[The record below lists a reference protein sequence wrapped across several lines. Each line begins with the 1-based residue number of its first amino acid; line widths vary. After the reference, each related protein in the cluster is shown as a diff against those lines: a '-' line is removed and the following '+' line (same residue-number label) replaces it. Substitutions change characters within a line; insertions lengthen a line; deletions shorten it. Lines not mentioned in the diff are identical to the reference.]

1 MAEARTRTRRQR
13 VEEKERAIIAAASEV
28 FREHGF
34 DRAKIAEIAKLAGV
48 AEGTVYLYFE
58 NKNALLLAVA
68 AEFYDHLTRDAATG
82 IKDLPDT
89 AAKLTFLAR
98 HHMERVAAEWPMLG
112 VAMIPAKVS
121 DEYRQTEE
129 YQLNRTYVEV
139 FDQVIRDGVNR
150 AEIRADLPLSV
161 IRDLFYGGLEYGA
174 RTMRMRSTKTDID
187 ETIANF
193 VQVLTA
199 GMFVHPDRAE
209 ATGGGDAMK
218 AVVSR
223 LEKVA
228 ARVETTA
235 G

>member
-1 MAEARTRTRRQR
+1 MAEARTGTRRQR
-13 VEEKERAIIAAASEV
+13 VEQKEQAIIAAARAV
-28 FREHGF
+28 FQEHGF
-34 DRAKIAEIAKLAGV
+34 DGAKIAEIAKLAGV

-68 AEFYDHLTRDAATG
+68 AEFYDRLTRDAAEG

-112 VAMIPAKVS
+112 MAMTPAKVS
-121 DEYRQTEE
+121 DEYRQSEE

-150 AEIRADLPLSV
+150 SEIRADLPLSV
-161 IRDLFYGGLEYGA
+161 VRDLFYGGLEYGA
-174 RTMRMRSTKTDID
+174 RTMRMRPSKTDID

-193 VQVLTA
+193 MLILTA
-199 GMFVHPDRAE
+199 GMFVPPVRAE
-209 ATGGGDAMK
+209 AGGGADKMQ
-218 AVVSR
+218 AVLSR

-228 ARVETTA
+228 GRLETA
-235 G
+235 AD

>member
-13 VEEKERAIIAAASEV
+13 VEQKEQAIIAAAREV
-28 FREHGF
+28 FQEHGF

-68 AEFYDHLTRDAATG
+68 AEFYDRLTRDAAEG
-82 IKDLPDT
+82 ISDLPDT
-89 AAKLTFLAR
+89 MAKLTFLAR
-98 HHMERVAAEWPMLG
+98 HHIERVAAEWPMLG
-112 VAMIPAKVS
+112 MAMTPAKVS

-174 RTMRMRSTKTDID
+174 RTMRLRPTKTDID

-193 VQVLTA
+193 MLILTA
-199 GMFVHPDRAE
+199 GMFAYPAQADAS
-209 ATGGGDAMK
+209 GGADEMK

-228 ARVETTA
+228 ARLETTTA
-235 G
+235 

>member
-1 MAEARTRTRRQR
+1 MTEARTPTRRQR
-13 VEEKERAIIAAASEV
+13 VEQKEQAIIAAAREI
-28 FREHGF
+28 FQEHGF
-34 DRAKIAEIAKLAGV
+34 DGAKIAEIAKLAGV

-68 AEFYDHLTRDAATG
+68 AEFYDRLTRDAAEG

-89 AAKLTFLAR
+89 AARLRFLAR

-112 VAMIPAKVS
+112 MAMTPAKVS
-121 DEYRQTEE
+121 DEYRQTED

-174 RTMRMRSTKTDID
+174 RTMRMRPSKTDI
-187 ETIANF
+187 EATVTNF
-193 VQVLTA
+193 MLILTA
-199 GMFVHPDRAE
+199 GMFVPPAQAA
-209 ATGGGDAMK
+209 ATDGSDNMQL
-218 AVVSR
+218 VLNR
-223 LEKVA
+223 LEKI
-228 ARVETTA
+228 A
-235 G
+235 GRLESATG

>member
-1 MAEARTRTRRQR
+1 MAETRTRTRRQR
-13 VEEKERAIIAAASEV
+13 GEEKEQAIIAAAREI
-28 FREHGF
+28 FQEHGF
-34 DRAKIAEIAKLAGV
+34 DGARIAEIAKLAGV

-68 AEFYDHLTRDAATG
+68 AEFYDRLTRDAADG
-82 IKDLPDT
+82 IKDLPDST
-89 AAKLTFLAR
+89 AKLTFLAR
-98 HHMERVAAEWPMLG
+98 HHMVAAEWPMLG
-112 VAMIPAKVS
+112 IAMMPAKVS

-174 RTMRMRSTKTDID
+174 RTMRLRPSKTDID

-193 VQVLTA
+193 MQILTA
-199 GMFVHPDRAE
+199 GMFVPENKAE
-209 ATGGGDAMK
+209 VADSPNEMK
-218 AVVSR
+218 AVLNR

-228 ARVETTA
+228 AKLETTA